1 MKEQFYYAIKAFMSL
16 FYGGGDDA
24 EPITDK
30 EAKRFA
36 IAIVLCSVAAV
47 VIWLLVG
54 MQP

>member
-1 MKEQFYYAIKAFMSL
+1 MWNSILYGVKALMEL
-16 FYGGGDDA
+16 FYGGGENA
-24 EPITDK
+24 EPITDQ

-36 IAIVLCSVAAV
+36 VAMVLCSVAAV